1 MFSKIMVPVDLAHVE
16 RIARSLRVAAELARL
31 WSARVVYVA
40 VCGSVPNRI
49 APDPGKFAA
58 ELDMFARE
66 QGDEYGI
73 KTEGQAIHSNDVAAE
88 LDRKLL
94 DAVGELGADLVIMA
108 SHVPDVPDR
117 MHLMSSNASWI
128 ARHASVS
135 VMVVRPEEP
144 DGD

>member
-1 MFSKIMVPVDLAHVE
+1 MFSRIMVPVDLEHVD
-16 RIARSLRVAAELARL
+16 RIGRSLRVAADLARL

-49 APDPGKFAA
+49 ASDPGKFAA

-66 QGDEYGI
+66 QADEYGI
-73 KTEGQAIHSNDVAAE
+73 ETEGHAIHSNDVAAE

-94 DAVGELGADLVIMA
+94 DAIGELDADLVVMA
-108 SHVPDVPDR
+108 SHIPDVPDR
-117 MHLMSSNASWI
+117 MHLISSNASWI
-128 ARHASVS
+128 TRHASVS
-135 VMVVRPEEP
+135 VMVVRPEAP